1 MPDELKTTVR
11 DARTGERIPAK
22 PEWLW
27 HAEWTAM
34 IFGSRDAWRRWT
46 MAKIREQERARA
58 RR

>member
-1 MPDELKTTVR
+1 MTETTVR

-34 IFGSRDAWRRWT
+34 IFGSRDAWRRWV

-58 RR
+58 ER